1 MSARPGYLVKESVSN
16 LRRNV
21 LMTVT
26 AVITI
31 TVSLS
36 IVGAALLL
44 RQAMNN
50 AAQQFRDSIELIVWM
65 NPDASQQ
72 QLDAI
77 KGSLDE
83 LQTNGQIKEYRYVG
97 KEESFAEFR
106 ELFRNDPEQRELFK
120 DASEMTTS
128 YRVVPTKA
136 ERISVLGA
144 RFENREGIWDV
155 VTDEDLKTLL
165 RFTRTIQI
173 VLLSI
178 AMALLVAA
186 VLLILNTIQLAIF
199 SRRREVAVMKLVG
212 GTNWFIRLPFMLEG
226 LLQGLIG
233 AVLAFAAV
241 YVGADQLQGAIRR
254 SANSFFKSFSVSSAE
269 IVGTGMLMLIVGAA
283 VGAVGSAIA
292 VSRFLDV

>member
-1 MSARPGYLVKESVSN
+1 MAARPTYLIKESFSN

-31 TVSLS
+31 TVSLA
-36 IVGAALLL
+36 IVGSALLL

-50 AAQQFRDSIELIVWM
+50 AAQQFRDNIELNIWM
-65 NPDASQQ
+65 NPEATQP

-77 KGSLDE
+77 QVSLEELKAGGQVKGF
-83 LQTNGQIKEYRYVG
+83 RYMG
-97 KEESFAEFR
+97 KEESFKEFQ
-106 ELFRNDPEQRELFK
+106 ELFRNDPEQRDLFR
-120 DASEMTTS
+120 DASEIPTS
-128 YRVVPTKA
+128 YRVVPAEAEKA
-136 ERISVLGA
+136 SVLGE
-144 RFENREGIWDV
+144 RFENREGVRDV
-155 VTDEDLKTLL
+155 VSDEDLKTILG
-165 RFTRTIQI
+165 FARTVQI
-173 VLLSI
+173 VLLTI
-178 AMALLVAA
+178 ALTLLVAA

-226 LLQGLIG
+226 LLQGLLG

-241 YVGADQLQGAIRR
+241 YVGADRLQAAIRA
-254 SANSFFKSFSVSSAE
+254 STQGFFKSFSVSGPEVLS
-269 IVGTGMLMLIVGAA
+269 TGLLMLIVGTA
-283 VGAVGSAIA
+283 VGTIGSAIA

>member
-1 MSARPGYLVKESVSN
+1 MAARPTYLIKESISN

-26 AVITI
+26 AIITI

-36 IVGAALLL
+36 IVGAALLM

-50 AAQQFRDSIELIVWM
+50 AAQQFRGNIELLVWM
-65 NPDASQQ
+65 KSDATQP

-77 KGSLDE
+77 KTTLDE
-83 LQTNGQIKEYRYVG
+83 LQQNGQINEYRYVG
-97 KEESFAEFR
+97 KEESFAEFQ
-106 ELFRNDPEQRELFK
+106 ELFRNDPEQRDLFK

-128 YRVVPTKA
+128 YRVVPSKA
-136 ERISVLGA
+136 ERINVLGE
-144 RFENREGIWDV
+144 RFENREGVYRV
-155 VTDEDLKTLL
+155 VTDEDLKLLL
-165 RFTRTIQI
+165 RITRTIQI

-178 AMALLVAA
+178 ALALLVAA

-226 LLQGLIG
+226 LLQGFIG

-254 SANSFFKSFSVSSAE
+254 STTGFFKSFSVSNPE
-269 IVGTGMLMLIVGAA
+269 IFATGTLMLIVGAA
-283 VGAVGSAIA
+283 VGAIGSAIA